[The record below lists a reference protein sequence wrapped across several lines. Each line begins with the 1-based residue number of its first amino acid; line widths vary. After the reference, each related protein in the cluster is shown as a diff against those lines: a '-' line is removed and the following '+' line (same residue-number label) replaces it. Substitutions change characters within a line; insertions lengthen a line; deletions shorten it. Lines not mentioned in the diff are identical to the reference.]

1 MKRKMLFCGA
11 LMSLAGTV
19 CADIVEDNTYGYKYT
34 NNSTGIYSPG
44 GAGSV
49 GNQRYDL
56 YIQNIAQGKPA
67 QARTVNNN
75 YPIAKAVDGDYSGI
89 NGVYNFYHADGSDI
103 NGWWKVNYADTATA
117 LDSVVIFDRPGF
129 QYRLDGFQITVW
141 DGDPDNGGT
150 LVWDSG
156 IQNTSQTLRKEYEI
170 PDNVAGTWLKIAN
183 NVDGRKTSNAPLT
196 LCEVM
201 ILNKENKAGTYG
213 NVEGWVAPTFT
224 SAADSTLQIDL
235 DYSGSTP
242 SYDVLDV
249 AGSYTAGGTLDLN
262 LVNSANIKDGELHI
276 IKAGSYAGS
285 FASLNV
291 NDFDTVDAIVNTE
304 KLNSQGKIH
313 IYTNWVHWKETATDT
328 NFADTANWSSAPA
341 DRYAM
346 IGVYANSPKSGQLN
360 SALSLAQLQVGYN
373 PGASGTI
380 DITEGGELTV
390 SGMMRIGVAGTG
402 VMTVSGGALNSTMN
416 GGNDKQGLLIG
427 EGSGSNGTLNI
438 TGGTVTTYGPQIG
451 VYAGSTGTLNISGGE
466 MNVRGGNNFR
476 IGNLGT
482 GTVNITGGTLTS
494 DAGIYMADQSGTG
507 TLNISDGTLNANNVI
522 SVGTRQAAYLNVSGG
537 AVKAH
542 QIIVA
547 YGASTSSR
555 GTVNQTG
562 GTVTVTDSIRFGSM
576 GSSASGTYNLSGGK
590 LTAPTIVHGNTNTTA
605 KFNISGTGEAVFSGA
620 VAVPTT
626 LSGGTL
632 TAGSITN
639 TLTHSD
645 GALTP
650 GGVGTYGTTTIT
662 GTYLSA
668 LGNIAL
674 GMPTSQVS
682 LYQDGTRFFP
692 SEAVDGNTG
701 NFSHTDP
708 SSGKNQW
715 WQVMFSEDDMP
726 IESVKL
732 YNRNLNGTAN
742 RLVNNGCGFHFE
754 LYSGTLENPGE
765 MIAKS
770 ETYTAETWTQGKE
783 LALDFAEDGNI
794 LRVVRDFADDYSP
807 AESELVLSLAEVEVY
822 ANAAEIQ
829 MDLKSDASEFDKIL
843 IDGGSMDVSHTILD
857 LTIDDLL
864 SVAPG
869 TEWELFTTANDG
881 TLTGDFFSVTL
892 NGMGLTDGWD
902 FTDGILSFNGTS
914 NQVPEPGTMVL
925 LALGLGGLFLMRRK
939 R

>member
-1 MKRKMLFCGA
+1 MKHKMLFCGA

-44 GAGSV
+44 GAGTV

-67 QARTVNNN
+67 QARTVNND

-117 LDSVVIFDRPGF
+117 FDSVVIFDRPGY

-183 NVDGRKTSNAPLT
+183 NVDGRRASNAPLT

-235 DYSGSTP
+235 DFSTTTP
-242 SYDVLDV
+242 VYDVLDV
-249 AGSYTAGGTLDLN
+249 AGQYTAGGTLDLN

-313 IYTNWVHWKETATDT
+313 IYTNWVHWKEAAADT
-328 NFADTANWSSAPA
+328 NIANTANWSSDPA
-341 DRYAM
+341 GKNAM

-360 SALSLAQLQVGYN
+360 SALSLVQLQVGYN

-402 VMTVSGGALNSTMN
+402 VMTVSGGTLNSTMN
-416 GGNDKQGLLIG
+416 SSNDKQGLLIG

-438 TGGTVTTYGPQIG
+438 TGGTVTTYAPQIG
-451 VYAGSTGTLNISGGE
+451 VYAGSTGTLNISGGTL
-466 MNVRGGNNFR
+466 NVRNGNNFR

-482 GTVNITGGTLTS
+482 GLVNITGGTVNS
-494 DAGIYMADQSGTG
+494 DAAFFIADQSGTG
-507 TLNISDGTLNANNVI
+507 TLNISNGMLKVNNTI
-522 SVGTRQAAYLNVSGG
+522 SVGTRQNGVLNVSGG
-537 AVKAH
+537 TVEANLIV
-542 QIIVA
+542 VA
-547 YGASTSSR
+547 YGASNNSR
-555 GTVNQTG
+555 GTVNQTA
-562 GTVTVTDSIRFGSM
+562 GTVTIKDGVNFGSM
-576 GSSASGTYNLSGGK
+576 TGNASGIYALSGGK
-590 LTAPTIVHGNTNTTA
+590 LIAPTVKYGNTNTTA
-605 KFNISGTGEAVFSGA
+605 SFNISGTGEAVISGA

-650 GGVGTYGTTTIT
+650 GGIGTYGTTTIT

-692 SEAVDGNTG
+692 SEAVDGNTE
-701 NFSHTDP
+701 NFTHTDP

-715 WQVMFSEDDMP
+715 WQVMFSENDMP

-732 YNRNLNGTAN
+732 YNRNLNGTEN

-794 LRVVRDFADDYSP
+794 LRVVRDFADGYSP

-864 SVAPG
+864 NVAPG

-902 FTDGILSFNGTS
+902 FTDGILAFNGTS

-925 LALGLGGLFLMRRK
+925 LALGLGGLFLVRRK

>member
-1 MKRKMLFCGA
+1 MKHKMLFCSA

-44 GAGSV
+44 GAGTV

-67 QARTVNNN
+67 QARTVNND

-117 LDSVVIFDRPGF
+117 LDSVVIFDRPGY

-249 AGSYTAGGTLDLN
+249 AGSYTAGGTLVLN
-262 LVNSANIKDGELHI
+262 LTNSTNMKADEIQI
-276 IKAGSYAGS
+276 IKAGSYSGS
-285 FASLNV
+285 FAS
-291 NDFDTVDAIVNTE
+291 VDASSFDQTDTIVYTG
-304 KLNSQGKIH
+304 KLNSQGRIAFGL
-313 IYTNWVHWKETATDT
+313 NRVHWKENSVDTD
-328 NFADTANWSSAPA
+328 FANLANWSSSPA
-341 DRYAM
+341 GKDVAF
-346 IGVYANSPKSGQLN
+346 GVYVGSPDT
-360 SALSLAQLQVGYN
+360 AQLASSLSVKKMWLGYN
-373 PGASGTI
+373 SGASGTI
-380 DITEGGELTV
+380 DIAEGGSLTV
-390 SGMMRIGVAGTG
+390 SDDFYFGVEGTA
-402 VMTVSGGALNSTMN
+402 VMNIN
-416 GGNDKQGLLIG
+416 GGSLTTTKNGAFYLGQNANG
-427 EGSGSNGTLNI
+427 NGTLNVTSGNVTT
-438 TGGTVTTYGPQIG
+438 TGGIQMGHNASA
-451 VYAGSTGTLNISGGE
+451 AGAMNISGGE
-466 MNVRGGNNFR
+466 VKLNGGSPWR
-476 IGNLGT
+476 IGNAGR
-482 GTVNITGGTLTS
+482 GTVTISGGTVTA
-494 DAGIYMADQSGTG
+494 DCEVYMADQPSGNG
-507 TLNISDGTLNANNVI
+507 TLNLSNGSLTVNNHLTVGTRGSAVVNISGGTLNANQMKI
-522 SVGTRQAAYLNVSGG
+522 AFS
-537 AVKAH
+537 AH
-542 QIIVA
+542 NN
-547 YGASTSSR
+547 SR

-562 GTVTVTDSIRFGSM
+562 GTVTIKDFINYGDWGSN
-576 GSSASGTYNLSGGK
+576 GIGVYNLSGGK
-590 LTAPTIVHGNTNTTA
+590 LTVPTVKYGNANTTA
-605 KFNISGTGEAVFSGA
+605 SFNISGTGEAVISDA

-682 LYQDGTRFFP
+682 NYSSTQYP
-692 SEAVDGNTG
+692 SSDAVDGNTG
-701 NFSHTDP
+701 NFSHTHG
-708 SSGKNQW
+708 SSQKNQW
-715 WQVMFSEDDMP
+715 WQVMFSENDMP
-726 IESVKL
+726 IESVKV
-732 YNRNLNGTAN
+732 YDRWSNGQ
-742 RLVNNGCGFHFE
+742 RLIDDATSFHFE

-765 MIAKS
+765 MIGKS
-770 ETYTAETWTQGKE
+770 ESFNASSWSQGKE
-783 LALDFAEDGNI
+783 LALDFEKDGNI
-794 LRVVRDFADDYSP
+794 LRIVREFPEALTYADLNSYT
-807 AESELVLSLAEVEVY
+807 LNLAEVQVM

-857 LTIDDLL
+857 LTIDDLM

-869 TEWELFTTANDG
+869 TEWELFSTANDG

-892 NGMGLTDGWD
+892 NGMGLTEGWD

-925 LALGLGGLFLMRRK
+925 LVLGLGGLFLMRRK

>member
-1 MKRKMLFCGA
+1 MKHKMLFCSA

-67 QARTVNNN
+67 QARTVNND

-141 DGDPDNGGT
+141 NGDPDNGGT

-183 NVDGRKTSNAPLT
+183 NVDGRRTSNAPLT

-249 AGSYTAGGTLDLN
+249 AGQYTAGGKLVLN
-262 LVNSANIKDGELHI
+262 LTNSTNMKADEIQI
-276 IKAGSYAGS
+276 IKAGSYSGS
-285 FASLNV
+285 FAS
-291 NDFDTVDAIVNTE
+291 VDASSFDQTDTIVYTG
-304 KLNSQGKIH
+304 KLNSQGRIAFGL
-313 IYTNWVHWKETATDT
+313 NRVHWKENSVDTD
-328 NFADTANWSSAPA
+328 FANLANWSSSPA
-341 DRYAM
+341 GKDVAF
-346 IGVYANSPKSGQLN
+346 GVYVGSPDT
-360 SALSLAQLQVGYN
+360 AQLASSLSVKKMWLGYN
-373 PGASGTI
+373 SGASGTI
-380 DITEGGELTV
+380 DIAEGGSLTV
-390 SGMMRIGVAGTG
+390 SDDFYFGVEGTA
-402 VMTVSGGALNSTMN
+402 VMNIN
-416 GGNDKQGLLIG
+416 GGSLTTTKNGAFYLGQNANG
-427 EGSGSNGTLNI
+427 NGTLNVTSGNVTT
-438 TGGTVTTYGPQIG
+438 TGGIQMGHNASA
-451 VYAGSTGTLNISGGE
+451 AGAMNISGGE
-466 MNVRGGNNFR
+466 VKLNGGSPWR
-476 IGNLGT
+476 IGNAGR
-482 GTVNITGGTLTS
+482 GTVTISGGTVTA
-494 DAGIYMADQSGTG
+494 DCEVYMADQPSGNG
-507 TLNISDGTLNANNVI
+507 TLNLSNGSLTVNNHLTVGTRGSAVVNISGGTLNANQMKI
-522 SVGTRQAAYLNVSGG
+522 AFS
-537 AVKAH
+537 AH
-542 QIIVA
+542 NN
-547 YGASTSSR
+547 SR

-562 GTVTVTDSIRFGSM
+562 GTVTIKEFINYGDWGSN
-576 GSSASGTYNLSGGK
+576 GIGVYNLSGGK
-590 LTAPTIVHGNTNTTA
+590 LTVPTVKYGNANTTA
-605 KFNISGTGEAVFSGA
+605 SFNISGTGEAVISGA

-639 TLTHSD
+639 ALTHSD

-668 LGNIAL
+668 LDNIAL
-674 GMPTSQVS
+674 GRPTSQVS

-701 NFSHTDP
+701 NFTHTDP

-732 YNRNLNGTAN
+732 YNRNLNGTEN

-794 LRVVRDFADDYSP
+794 LRVVRDFADGYSP
-807 AESELVLSLAEVEVY
+807 ASSELVLSLAEVEVY

-857 LTIDDLL
+857 LTIDDLM
-864 SVAPG
+864 SVVPG
-869 TEWELFTTANDG
+869 TEWELFSTANDG

-892 NGMGLTDGWD
+892 NGMGLTEGWD